1 MLHTARNAR
10 QKLTDV
16 SRILETLAYDSNL
29 SKEDEALV
37 RDAESLLD
45 DARMKLFLVDKQD

>member
-1 MLHTARNAR
+1 MKIKKTVGFASEG
-10 QKLTDV
+10 D
-16 SRILETLAYDSNL
+16 L